1 MPCPVMGPRR
11 HHGRRRPGDGSSC
24 GAPDE
29 RSAWHETPRHS
40 RGRNLVAGAGSGST
54 AWHGTGGGR
63 KMLRGRPGFPAAAI
77 VPEILRPG
85 AVSYPTDTATPMS
98 KSSPQVSG
106 GTFADRIR
114 LLIQRVG
121 SATEIAR
128 MCGFS
133 EGVVRSWRD
142 GNTDPSRARCV
153 TLARTLGISLVWLVA
168 GEGAILADVDQ
179 SGFDEQTTSDT
190 TQRPRTR
197 MDGATGHVLEIQ
209 GAGMD
214 TQRLNAAMR
223 ILQSELELTGQRLSL
238 ADHSDLLAKL
248 YEAVGPGGMRVDTD
262 AMLSFNRQLAERI
275 GRASA

>member
-1 MPCPVMGPRR
+1 
-11 HHGRRRPGDGSSC
+11 
-24 GAPDE
+24 
-29 RSAWHETPRHS
+29 
-40 RGRNLVAGAGSGST
+40 
-54 AWHGTGGGR
+54 
-63 KMLRGRPGFPAAAI
+63 MLRGRPGFPAAAI

-142 GNTDPSRARCV
+142 GNSDPSRARCV

-168 GEGAILADVDQ
+168 GEGGIQIDPTPTMQDDQ
-179 SGFDEQTTSDT
+179 HSSQVVR
-190 TQRPRTR
+190 TQRVHAKSGTVTR
-197 MDGATGHVLEIQ
+197 LPLSAQMQ
-209 GAGMD
+209 GLD
-214 TQRLNAAMR
+214 PQRLNTAMQM
-223 ILQSELELTGQRLSL
+223 LQSELELAGSPLGL
-238 ADHSDLLAKL
+238 AENTDLLTEL
-248 YEAVGPGGMRVDTD
+248 YEILGPGGVNVDAG
-262 AMLSFNRQLAERI
+262 AMMAFNRHLAQRL
-275 GRASA
+275 RKDRLASTTA